1 MQRPLKRLAE
11 AGLGYLTL
19 GQPTSTLSGGE
30 VQRLKLVGELH
41 KQSQLYIL
49 DEPSSGLHS
58 QDIENLLALLRRLIA
73 QSNTVV
79 VVEHRPEL
87 ITQADWVIDMGPG
100 GGNAGGNILFCGTP
114 RELVGCPL
122 SQTGKFIKEMLT

>member
-73 QSNTVV
+73 QSNKLPCPRIRLLRRRCTA
-79 VVEHRPEL
+79 
-87 ITQADWVIDMGPG
+87 AD
-100 GGNAGGNILFCGTP
+100 
-114 RELVGCPL
+114 
-122 SQTGKFIKEMLT
+122 S